1 MIRAFSII
9 VPVLNLETLIVRT
22 LQSIE
27 DSIAFFQVQY
37 DGDQPVVPE
46 VVVVNEGSSDRTLE
60 IITEFAQDKPHYK
73 ILNHY
78 RSLGAGPARN
88 TGVRASQG
96 DILFFCDGDDLFY
109 PEHIY
114 LCFQMLQDR
123 SVDGPKQFQ
132 MRSDRGIQSVDFPPY
147 PVGIVRTGVHMQDVL
162 HPHWKEAVENTLPLN
177 LCIRRE
183 CHEFVEGFPEGH
195 VYKKIGC
202 EDIGYD
208 FWIYRFFRLAKIN
221 VETVEYMRYPGNSLE
236 RQLAKFQSAP
246 EDHQEELS
254 PEIQQLHGVRQKLEQ
269 EKLVYLLNKFTTVE
283 KSAALLTV
291 LNWQQLASEYFNQQ
305 NFQAAI
311 QLFEQ
316 GIQREPQALNAVK
329 NSLAIA
335 YNNLGSALHQ
345 QRNLLPATESFQKS
359 LAVNPDFS
367 PADLAKVY
375 FNLAT
380 VLRDQGELASA
391 LQALQKSLALEPQ
404 FPQAVSLEPS
414 LNYQVQVAQRGYQFT
429 EDWFSH
435 NIPIWQQVLGRFVAL
450 PDLNALEVG
459 SWEGRSTC
467 WMLDNLLTDESA
479 RLTCIDTFAGAVEHQ
494 VKYEQTFLDTIEQRF
509 DFNVARTGSSTKVTK
524 QVGPSRELLRSQ
536 PLHAYDLAYI
546 DGSHI
551 AADVLEDALLAWA
564 LVKVGGILIFDD
576 YGFQFQEGIDEQP
589 PKVAI
594 DAFLAIYGK
603 KVKILHQ
610 GYQMMLEKLEA

>member
-1 MIRAFSII
+1 MIRSFSII

-27 DSIAFFQVQY
+27 DSIAFFQEQY
-37 DGDQPVVPE
+37 DGSDPVSAE
-46 VVVVNEGSSDRTLE
+46 VVVVNEGSSDRTLDV
-60 IITEFAQDKPHYK
+60 IAEFIQDKPHYK
-73 ILNHY
+73 ILTHY

-88 TGVRASQG
+88 TGVKASKG

-109 PEHIY
+109 KEHIY
-114 LCFQMLQDR
+114 LCFQMLRDR
-123 SVDGPKQFQ
+123 PADSPKQFQ
-132 MRSDRGIQSVDFPPY
+132 LNSDRGLQSVDFPPNS
-147 PVGIVRTGVHMQDVL
+147 VGIVRTGVYMQDVL
-162 HPHWKEAVENTLPLN
+162 HPHWKEAIENTLPLN

-195 VYKKIGC
+195 VYKKVGC

-208 FWIYRFFRLAKIN
+208 FWIYRFFRLVKIN
-221 VETVEYMRYPGNSLE
+221 LETVEYIRYPGNSMD

-246 EDHQEELS
+246 DDYKEDMS

-269 EKLVYLLNKFTTVE
+269 DKLTYLLNKFTTVE
-283 KSAALLTV
+283 KSADFLAV
-291 LNWQQLASEYFNQQ
+291 VNWQQLASEYLSQQ
-305 NFQAAI
+305 NFRAAI
-311 QLFEQ
+311 DLFEQ
-316 GIQREPQALNAVK
+316 GVQREPQALPTVK

-345 QRNLLPATESFQKS
+345 QRNLRPAAEYFQKA
-359 LAVNPDFS
+359 LAINPDFP
-367 PADLAKVY
+367 PADLSKVY
-375 FNLAT
+375 FNLST
-380 VLRDQGELASA
+380 VLRDQGELGPA
-391 LQALQKSLALEPQ
+391 LQAAQKSLNLDPQ
-404 FPQAVSLEPS
+404 FQQAAALEPS

-435 NIPIWQQVLGRFVAL
+435 NIPIWKQVLGAWFDQPGL
-450 PDLNALEVG
+450 TALEVG

-467 WMLDNLLTDESA
+467 WMLDNLLTHESA

-494 VKYEQTFLDTIEQRF
+494 VSYDATFLKTIEQRF

-524 QVGPSRELLRSQ
+524 QVGPSREQLRSQ
-536 PLHAYDLAYI
+536 PLDAYDLAYI

-551 AADVLEDALLAWA
+551 AADVLEDALLVWA

-589 PKVAI
+589 PKAAI
-594 DAFLAIYGK
+594 DAFIAIYGRK
-603 KVKILHQ
+603 IKILHQ
-610 GYQMMLEKLEA
+610 GYQMMLEKTAV